1 VGAHGRSV
9 VIKAIIPMR
18 TYCFGLIMAFAAG
31 ACGGSSQNIKGTD
44 VSDTGENRDLINY
57 VEKYRLAVERQDAPG
72 LVLMASKDYWE
83 DAGTPTGA
91 DDYGYAGL
99 KSVLAGRFQTSEE
112 VRYSIRYLRIRR
124 SGDQAFVEAHVH
136 ASWTLQ
142 DAQGQLI
149 RKDKKSQE
157 QFVLRYEG
165 EDWKFLSG
173 M

>member
-1 VGAHGRSV
+1 
-9 VIKAIIPMR
+9 
-18 TYCFGLIMAFAAG
+18 MALVAG
-31 ACGGSSQNIKGTD
+31 ACGSSTHTIRGTD
-44 VSDTGENRDLINY
+44 VDDTGENRDIIGY
-57 VEKYRLAVERQDAPG
+57 VEKYRVAVERQDAPG

-83 DAGTPTGA
+83 DGGTPTGA

-99 KSVLAGRFQTSEE
+99 KNVLAGRFQSSEE

-124 SGDQAFVEAHVH
+124 NGDMAFVEAHVH

-165 EDWKFLSG
+165 DDWKFLSG

>member
-1 VGAHGRSV
+1 MRS
-9 VIKAIIPMR
+9 
-18 TYCFGLIMAFAAG
+18 TCFGLIIALAAM
-31 ACGGSSQNIKGTD
+31 ACGGSAYTIRGTD
-44 VSDTGENRDLINY
+44 VDDTVENREIIEH
-57 VEKYRLAVERQDAPG
+57 VERYRVAVERQDAPA
-72 LVLMASKDYWE
+72 LALMASKDYWE

-99 KSVLAGRFQTSEE
+99 KVVLAGRFQATEE

-124 SGDQAFVEAHVH
+124 SGDLAFIEAHVH
-136 ASWTLQ
+136 ASWTLH
-142 DAQGQLI
+142 DAQGRLI

-165 EDWKFLSG
+165 EEWKFLSG

>member
-1 VGAHGRSV
+1 M
-9 VIKAIIPMR
+9 IKADIPMR
-18 TYCFGLIMAFAAG
+18 AHLFSLILLTSAA
-31 ACGGSSQNIKGTD
+31 ACGGSGHTIKGTD
-44 VSDTGENRDLINY
+44 VEDTSENRDLISY
-57 VEKYRLAVERQDAPG
+57 VEKYRLAVERQDAPA

-83 DAGTPTGA
+83 DGGTPTGG

-99 KSVLAGRFQTSEE
+99 KNVLAGRFQTSEQ

-124 SGDQAFVEAHVH
+124 SGDMAFIEAHVH
-136 ASWTLQ
+136 ASWTLE
-142 DAQGQLI
+142 DAHGQLI